1 MATIAKVTNGAS
13 STSSLNYALGKN
25 KDMHEDT
32 EKWLKENDLQKQPE
46 FENYRAVAMGGT
58 NGIMPEYAKDQ
69 FRTVQQMYG
78 QSQRKNQVLRITQ
91 SFAPNELSALKTQDW
106 QRANNLGCELA
117 QKLYPDYQSAVYT
130 HIDGK
135 KHVVHNHIIVN
146 KVNIRTGKKLSEA
159 PKQTVARLRDYN
171 DKIAKRENWKVLEP
185 VRERKTDTEIDLSKK
200 HEYSYMKDL
209 RNRIDKVLLDGS
221 TNDFKSFTENL
232 NKKGV
237 IVKERGKNLSYSF
250 LDTNN
255 KQRRARGTRLGTDYE
270 KETIKHELERR
281 AEEPESKQQRRTV
294 ELSRETEHRE
304 PLSTGI
310 DNEVEQREQ
319 ISTRIN
325 KKTGQSSEFGKR
337 VKSSISQFTS
347 RLQKFAEAIPNFTK
361 QITQRLEDNKLYK
374 DVASRFKKDM
384 AHKQSERK
392 KDIKQDLAVRK
403 YNHQQE
409 IEYERQREIENERQR
424 IYELEHP
431 VYEERTRGRSR

>member
-91 SFAPNELSALKTQDW
+91 SFAPNELSALKPQDW

-232 NKKGV
+232 NKKGELLRNV
-237 IVKERGKNLSYSF
+237 VK
-250 LDTNN
+250 
-255 KQRRARGTRLGTDYE
+255 
-270 KETIKHELERR
+270 
-281 AEEPESKQQRRTV
+281 
-294 ELSRETEHRE
+294 
-304 PLSTGI
+304 
-310 DNEVEQREQ
+310 
-319 ISTRIN
+319 ISLTA
-325 KKTGQSSEFGKR
+325 F
-337 VKSSISQFTS
+337 
-347 RLQKFAEAIPNFTK
+347 
-361 QITQRLEDNKLYK
+361 
-374 DVASRFKKDM
+374 
-384 AHKQSERK
+384 
-392 KDIKQDLAVRK
+392 
-403 YNHQQE
+403 
-409 IEYERQREIENERQR
+409 
-424 IYELEHP
+424 
-431 VYEERTRGRSR
+431 